1 MTKDSSI
8 ISSFLKIRAIL
19 PKEHKI
25 KLLFSFF
32 LLFTNSILELAGL
45 AALLPFFSIML
56 KENFLEESTQLK
68 LVYDFFSF
76 NSVQWFIVFL
86 CCGILVIII
95 LKNIASTIIFRF
107 QSNFAFNLY
116 AYLSRRLYESTY
128 SKGLLY
134 FKSVNSNVVI
144 NSIANAPSLFAQFF
158 LLPFLTILNELV
170 VVIMII
176 VGIILYSPKLVFF
189 LLFTIVPISVLV
201 YLYVRRKLQG
211 VGEKK
216 AEQSIQLATN
226 IRQSIEGYV
235 DVKILNKEAF
245 FLSKYSKTLESS
257 TKLSVN
263 SSVLMTIPTKVIETG
278 MVMAMLTLLFFGLFV
293 MENREQFV
301 TLIGLFAIAGYRILP
316 SINRMMAAI
325 LSMKENQY
333 TIDIISDFKAFS
345 PSAAGPTEKKVQVM
359 TFKEVISIENISFAY
374 PGQNSVVD
382 NFTLQVA
389 KGETVGVIGRSG
401 SGKSTLMN
409 ILLRFFK
416 EEKGAIKVDGLELNE
431 ANEDAWRSLIG
442 YVQQDVYLLDGSI
455 LENVA
460 FGKNKHEVDMD
471 KLKDTIEMASLSGFV
486 ESLPL
491 GINTPLGERGAKLSG
506 GQRQRIGIARALYAN
521 AQILLFDEATS
532 ALDNETEAEI
542 TESIRKLKEKDLTM
556 IIIAHRY
563 TTLQYCDRIVRM
575 DKGMITKNYTFEELK
590 QDNLQKFRK

>member
-1 MTKDSSI
+1 M
-8 ISSFLKIRAIL
+8 
-19 PKEHKI
+19 
-25 KLLFSFF
+25 LFSFF

>member
-1 MTKDSSI
+1 
-8 ISSFLKIRAIL
+8 
-19 PKEHKI
+19 
-25 KLLFSFF
+25 
-32 LLFTNSILELAGL
+32 
-45 AALLPFFSIML
+45 
-56 KENFLEESTQLK
+56 
-68 LVYDFFSF
+68 
-76 NSVQWFIVFL
+76 
-86 CCGILVIII
+86 
-95 LKNIASTIIFRF
+95 
-107 QSNFAFNLY
+107 
-116 AYLSRRLYESTY
+116 
-128 SKGLLY
+128 
-134 FKSVNSNVVI
+134 VNSNVVI